1 VKRDERAVA
10 IPMRE
15 GALALEGTYVAG
27 AGDAGAVIAPPH
39 PLYGGSMDSP
49 VVAEIAHACSRA
61 GLATLRFNWR
71 GVGASQGVRTG
82 SLAAAELDYSAAVM
96 HLHRTIDAP
105 ILGAGYS
112 FGAVAAARVGLRDPR
127 IRALLLVAPPYD
139 MIRELPL
146 ESLGKPLH
154 VIVGDHDRFAPLDL
168 LSELLAPLPHAR
180 LEVIP
185 RADHFFATTGLA
197 ELHQAARAAAA

>member
-1 VKRDERAVA
+1 MSWKEQAVA
-10 IPMRE
+10 IPVE
-15 GALALEGTYVAG
+15 ADGICLEGVWQSG
-27 AGDAGAVIAPPH
+27 AGRAAVIAPPH
-39 PLYGGSMDSP
+39 PEYGGSLDNP
-49 VVAEIAHACSRA
+49 VVNEIAYALYRENYAS
-61 GLATLRFNWR
+61 LRFNWR
-71 GVGASQGVRTG
+71 GVGASQGARSG
-82 SLAAAELDYSAAVM
+82 SMAAAEMDYAAAVM

-112 FGAVAAARVGLRDPR
+112 FGAVAAVRVGLRDPR
-127 IRALLLVAPPYD
+127 IRALLLVAPPYE

-154 VIVGDHDRFAPLDL
+154 VILGDHDRFAPLDL

-185 RADHFFATTGLA
+185 RADHFFSTTGLA